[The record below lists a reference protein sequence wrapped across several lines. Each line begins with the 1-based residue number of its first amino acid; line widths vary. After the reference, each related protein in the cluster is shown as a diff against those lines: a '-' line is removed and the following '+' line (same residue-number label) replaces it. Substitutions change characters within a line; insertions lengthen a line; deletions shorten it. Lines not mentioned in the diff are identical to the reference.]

1 MGVYIP
7 LKVRLAK
14 ASIPQVVAYIQTYLE
29 DNPIPSM
36 DTFAELIAQFLEDH
50 PELVA
55 VASVNSKTG
64 AVILTGADIMLNS
77 DADVT
82 LDTEITNLNS
92 MIASLSSQVEQAV
105 TTVGGF
111 ETDIEDINSDIDTI
125 NTALDTKDGEIYL
138 INQTLTSHL
147 NSINANN
154 TKNAQQDTRLTAI
167 EGDISTLEAYNT
179 ATQETVAL
187 HTQQITAL
195 QGMIGDSSEILE
207 RIGEVEQT
215 VENVETT
222 VSNMQSSVN
231 TLGSNVSSLSN
242 TVSGY
247 SSRIT
252 AIEDKQDVKVIDLV
266 STGFGTSDANVVI
279 DYTNSK
285 CYRTGNIVYMN
296 LAFTYNTS
304 LPSAGYA
311 SINFTFTDATFSILG
326 GFGNGLSGT
335 TGHFVYIS
343 SSTFGVRITN
353 TNVVVRLMMIV
364 Q

>member
-29 DNPIPSM
+29 DNPIPAM
-36 DTFAELIAQFLEDH
+36 DTFAELIAEFLTDH

-55 VASVNSKTG
+55 VASVNAKTG
-64 AVILTGADIMLNS
+64 AVILTGADIMLNA

-82 LDTEITNLNS
+82 LATEITNLNS
-92 MIASLSSQVEQAV
+92 MIASLSSQVAQAV
-105 TTVGGF
+105 ATVGGF

-125 NTALDTKDGEIYL
+125 NVALDTKDTEIYQ

-147 NSINANN
+147 NGINANN
-154 TKNAQQDTRLTAI
+154 TKNAQQDTRLTAL
-167 EGDISTLEAYNT
+167 EADVSTLEAYNT
-179 ATQETVAL
+179 SAQQAIAL

-195 QGMIGDSSEILE
+195 QGMIGDSSEILD
-207 RIGEVEQT
+207 RLGEVEQT

-222 VSNMQSSVN
+222 VSGMQSSVN
-231 TLGSNVSSLSN
+231 TLSSNVSALSN

-252 AIEDKQDVKVIDLV
+252 AIENQQDVKVIDLV
-266 STGFGTSDANVVI
+266 STGFGTSDSNVVI
-279 DYTNSK
+279 NYTDSK

-296 LAFTYNTS
+296 LAFSYNTTI
-304 LPSAGYA
+304 PSSGYA
-311 SINFTFTDATFSILG
+311 SINFTFSDAPFSILG

-343 SSTFGVRITN
+343 TSTFGVRITN
-353 TNVVVRLMMIV
+353 TSVVVRLMMIV